1 MGKET
6 MRPPAMLP
14 KEKTDAKSVRKN
26 ATDSAV
32 VIPAR

>member
-6 MRPPAMLP
+6 MREPAMLP
-14 KEKTDAKSVRKN
+14 KEKTDAKRARKN
-26 ATDSAV
+26 ATDSPV